1 MEKPVVDRM
10 SEDDI
15 IEFLVEG
22 NMVSDNYPFEYYL
35 PIISSFPCWQMS
47 SSSRLRH
54 FRESRW
60 LDVVIGISR

>member
-1 MEKPVVDRM
+1 MELPVVDQM

-35 PIISSFPCWQMS
+35 PRISSFFP
-47 SSSRLRH
+47 
-54 FRESRW
+54 
-60 LDVVIGISR
+60 G